1 MGQPKTFKGLQK
13 ENVGREEAIEG
24 SDEIDFNS
32 FDSFFSEFLSID
44 HQRIVEIER
53 LLKIT

>member
-32 FDSFFSEFLSID
+32 FDSFFF
-44 HQRIVEIER
+44 RIFIHR
-53 LLKIT
+53 SPKNC